1 TLRTYVFGALLL
13 EAQGRAFDAE
23 LAFVAVMLHDLG
35 LVEPYI
41 SPDRRF
47 ELDSADAASRL
58 LMEHRRSAEE
68 AALVWE
74 AIALHLTGEIAVR
87 MAPEIALVALGA
99 AADATGAG
107 LEQLPESEVAAV
119 LEAYP
124 RLGFKEAAVQGIID
138 QCERKP

>member
-1 TLRTYVFGALLL
+1 
-13 EAQGRAFDAE
+13 
-23 LAFVAVMLHDLG
+23 
-35 LVEPYI
+35 
-41 SPDRRF
+41 
-47 ELDSADAASRL
+47 
-58 LMEHRRSAEE
+58 MEHRRSAEE

-138 QCERKP
+138 QCERKPFAYALHPWVEVGRRYIEDFPVPDVEALIRAAP